1 INERKKM
8 KRMHDIINK
17 AVEWLGEQV
26 KEAGMDGLLVGVS
39 GGLDSAIVAYLIKQ
53 AFPEQSLG
61 VILPIHTNPK
71 DQEDAQKVVGESGI
85 DHLTIDLTESHEK
98 MYQHIQTV
106 LKEDERWKEE
116 KEQLSDA
123 NLRVRLRMST
133 LYTVAAQY
141 NYLVVGTDNAAEYYT
156 GYFTKHGDGGV
167 DIQPIIQLTK
177 QEVVDMGAAL
187 GIPESV
193 IQKRPSADL
202 WNGQSDEEE
211 MGTKYRYIDR
221 YLNGD
226 DVPEADEKIIENL
239 HKKTAHKRRM
249 PTPFI
254 FR

>member
-1 INERKKM
+1 
-8 KRMHDIINK
+8 MHEIINK
-17 AVEWLGEQV
+17 TVEWLREQV

-106 LKEDERWKEE
+106 LKEDGRWKEE

-193 IQKRPSADL
+193 IQKCPSADL